1 LCHLTITMTDSRKR
15 LLFKAGT
22 VAIALTCVLMCG
34 LMYIS
39 FRPDTLKMFHW
50 FKVFGLLDYLEDL
63 QRNPARVPGWMLYN
77 LPDGIWLFAYSIL
90 IGCIWN
96 FKIRDC
102 WMFVLVM
109 PFICIP
115 HEFLQGLSIMHGT
128 YDSSD
133 VFAYLLAIIAGFIY
147 IYAVD
152 ALGFRHV
159 DRVER
164 RRTSTTKLV
173 LTMLCF
179 VVFVLLAIGSD
190 DTVGRISASTGDVN
204 AIEELR

>member
-1 LCHLTITMTDSRKR
+1 MTDSRKR

>member
-1 LCHLTITMTDSRKR
+1 MCHLTITMTDSRKR

-147 IYAVD
+147 IYTVD

>member
-1 LCHLTITMTDSRKR
+1 
-15 LLFKAGT
+15 
-22 VAIALTCVLMCG
+22 
-34 LMYIS
+34 
-39 FRPDTLKMFHW
+39 MFHW

-204 AIEELR
+204 AIEALR

>member
-1 LCHLTITMTDSRKR
+1 MTANTKR
-15 LLFKAGT
+15 TALKTVT
-22 VAIALTCVLMCG
+22 VAIALLCVLMCG

-63 QRNPARVPGWMLYN
+63 QRNPNRVPFWLLYN

-102 WMFVLVM
+102 WMFILVM
-109 PFICIP
+109 PCICIP
-115 HEFLQGLSIMHGT
+115 HEFLQGIGIMHGT
-128 YDSSD
+128 YDSQD
-133 VFAYLLAIIAGFIY
+133 VLAYVLAIICGFIY
-147 IYAVD
+147 IRIFHSLAFTD
-152 ALGFRHV
+152 V

-164 RRTSTTKLV
+164 RRTSTGKLAM
-173 LTMLCF
+173 TMLSF
-179 VVFVLLAIGSD
+179 VLFVLLAIGSD

-204 AIEELR
+204 AIEELQ

>member
-1 LCHLTITMTDSRKR
+1 MTDSRKR
-15 LLFKAGT
+15 LLFKTGT

>member
-1 LCHLTITMTDSRKR
+1 MCHLTITMTDSRKR